1 MDTRFETM
9 TAFDW
14 LASATN
20 HFHQIIAGGFHMFG
34 LGTNEL
40 IVIALIGIVPVIF
53 AIWLIRNFVMKK
65 AS

>member
-1 MDTRFETM
+1 
-9 TAFDW
+9 
-14 LASATN
+14 
-20 HFHQIIAGGFHMFG
+20 MFG